1 LLPIK
6 RLNYGATIY
15 PLSFSQYIVGRFE
28 CSGRSAT
35 DISGLPTS
43 CGDLLQLGHT
53 LNGFYPIK
61 QVNRRIV
68 KIVYCDFNQ
77 SSVEE
82 VSGFTTENEFSQ
94 FRTAL
99 HELQMQVTTQLKN
112 YLKNVR
118 YLCAL
123 FSQTSDIENRISGL
137 NRTQEMK
144 IKIEV
149 SDKLKEFHNVY
160 NRSLVSYWPIFS
172 RI

>member
-94 FRTAL
+94 FRAAL

-112 YLKNVR
+112 SLKNVR

-123 FSQTSDIENRISGL
+123 FSQKKVRFFYVNQILKKKNFKNFKLCLYSEIL
-137 NRTQEMK
+137 QK
-144 IKIEV
+144 IQI
-149 SDKLKEFHNVY
+149 
-160 NRSLVSYWPIFS
+160 
-172 RI
+172 

>member
-1 LLPIK
+1 MLPIK

-28 CSGRSAT
+28 CSGRSAA

-61 QVNRRIV
+61 QVNRR
-68 KIVYCDFNQ
+68 KIKMVYCDFNQ

-112 YLKNVR
+112 YFKMCDICVHFFFSDFR
-118 YLCAL
+118 Y
-123 FSQTSDIENRISGL
+123 R
-137 NRTQEMK
+137 K
-144 IKIEV
+144 P
-149 SDKLKEFHNVY
+149 H
-160 NRSLVSYWPIFS
+160 
-172 RI
+172 